1 MLILPLR
8 VEIAGGSNEP
18 RDCSRSR
25 CPGQGCSVANHQ
37 KHCYI
42 LSVKKVKAIEVLLER
57 IQKSK
62 LCLRSKH

>member
-1 MLILPLR
+1 MLIFPLR

-25 CPGQGCSVANHQ
+25 CPGPGCSVANHQ
-37 KHCYI
+37 KHCCI
-42 LSVKKVKAIEVLLER
+42 LNLKKVKAIEVLLER
-57 IQKSK
+57 IQTIK